1 MAVNA
6 GKARRMRRL
15 VDEAGRTVIL
25 PLDLIVPVGLM
36 PGTEDTAKLIDMGCE
51 AGVNAVILR
60 WGEAKRYAERLSP
73 GTGLIIRIS
82 GATGL
87 HDEPPAEVLLNSIDA
102 SIMIG
107 GDAVCVDV
115 ALGGE
120 REPASLQELAGVC
133 ELAERLGV
141 VVIAEVH
148 VPERA
153 GPVTASRPQAL
164 AWAARTA
171 QEMGADLVK
180 VAHPGSAADV
190 RIICEQTQI
199 PVITAGGDLQ
209 DPLSVLRAAHEAISG
224 GAAGTAIG
232 RNVAGHE
239 APLQMQAAIIDLV
252 RGRVSLDE
260 ISQRLLR
267 PAGV

>member
-36 PGTEDTAKLIDMGCE
+36 PGTEDTAKLIDMGCD

-60 WGEAKRYAERLSP
+60 WGEAKRHAERLGP

-87 HDEPPAEVLLNSIDA
+87 HDEPPAEVLLNGVDA
-102 SIMIG
+102 SVMIG

-115 ALGGE
+115 AMGGE
-120 REPASLQELAGVC
+120 HEQASLQELAGVC
-133 ELAERLGV
+133 EQAERLGV

-148 VPERA
+148 VPEPAHVAGRA
-153 GPVTASRPQAL
+153 QAL

-190 RIICEQTQI
+190 QVICEQTQI
-199 PVITAGGDLQ
+199 PVVTAGGDLR
-209 DPLSVLRAAHEAISG
+209 DPPSVLRAAHEAIRG

-239 APLQMQAAIIDLV
+239 SPIQMQAAIIDLV
-252 RGRVSLDE
+252 RGRASLDE